1 MMTGVNTDLW
11 ALDSSVESP
20 PKLEAT
26 VLNSTWR
33 FEPFWVQKK

>member
-1 MMTGVNTDLW
+1 LW
-11 ALDSSVESP
+11 AWDSFVDSP

-33 FEPFWVQKK
+33 QDPFCVQ